1 MILTVGGAVGCV
13 YLRIEVNGELQDN
26 VLTLD
31 TETGEA
37 TVYKRKEGKFV
48 QDGDDLVI
56 EKVTFPVDK
65 LHVYLMKHM

>member
-1 MILTVGGAVGCV
+1 MILTVGGVVGCV
-13 YLRIEVNGELQDN
+13 YLHVEVDGELQDN

-56 EKVTFPVDK
+56 EEVAFPVDK
-65 LHVYLMKHM
+65 LHVYLVKPK

>member
-1 MILTVGGAVGCV
+1 MILTVGGVVGCV
-13 YLRIEVNGELQDN
+13 YLHIEVNGELQDN
-26 VLTLD
+26 VITLD

-56 EKVTFPVDK
+56 EEVTFPVDK
-65 LHVYLMKHM
+65 LHVYLVKPM